1 MTDPRDRLT
10 RSTSRPLQLPGRD
23 RVVAESVLGGP
34 SSTVDARLIL
44 SRSDLEQLLDV
55 AKSSLTG
62 RVVLRRPGL
71 RVRLFEAPNGHR
83 YEVWSFVAA
92 DAVAEQ
98 NPIFG
103 ADGSIALVARPS

>member
-1 MTDPRDRLT
+1 MSDPRDRLT

-34 SSTVDARLIL
+34 ESSVDARLIL
-44 SRSDLEQLLDV
+44 SRAELEQLLDV
-55 AKSSLTG
+55 ARSSLTG

-92 DAVAEQ
+92 AMVAEQ
-98 NPIFG
+98 TPILG
-103 ADGSIALVARPS
+103 ANDGLSIVLP